1 MTLKELRSAL
11 TDQIKLVR
19 ENAENIPQ
27 AESIANLA
35 GKTLKAI
42 NIEIEAEIMR
52 SKGIEL
58 KVLADVLDGEKV

>member
-1 MTLKELRSAL
+1 MTLKQLRSELAN
-11 TDQIKLVR
+11 QIKLVR

-42 NIEIEAEIMR
+42 QAEGKYVDWM
-52 SKGIEL
+52 
-58 KVLADVLDGEKV
+58 